1 MKSLIRL
8 ARVCLR
14 KYVGIGFQPEIQPE
28 ILCRSYNDYTH
39 RIYSYFTEYGI
50 PAWGNELIRKFLY
63 KIKHRKFLTTI
74 KHTSY
79 NSWTWG
85 SKWDRQEIEYEVT
98 KQVRNT
104 IKGVEDIWEERKN
117 TKTEN

>member
-8 ARVCLR
+8 VRVCLR
-14 KYVGIGFQPEIQPE
+14 KYRGLGFQPEIEPE
-28 ILCRSYNDYTH
+28 IICRS
-39 RIYSYFTEYGI
+39 YSYFTNYGI
-50 PAWGNELIRKFLY
+50 PACGSELIRKFLY
-63 KIKHRKFLTTI
+63 KVKHRKFLTTM
-74 KHTSY
+74 KHASY

-85 SKWDRQEIEYEVT
+85 SKWDRQEIEHEVT

-104 IKGVEDIWEERKN
+104 IKGVEDIWEERKS